1 MACVVVLACF
11 YKRRNQNSYNI
22 HKDEEEEQ
30 DENVAHQPDS
40 SIKKKQDKKQIGFS
54 NPIFTDIDTDEN
66 MLDTCSKTDQSL
78 NEVKSVDLLDVKVF
92 RGKDKHDMF
101 TERQVEPNHY
111 VDHRSLSS
119 D

>member
-1 MACVVVLACF
+1 MLACF
-11 YKRRNQNSYNI
+11 YKTKNQNSYNV

-40 SIKKKQDKKQIGFS
+40 STKKKQDKKQMGFS
-54 NPIFTDIDTDEN
+54 NPIFTDIDEN

-78 NEVKSVDLLDVKVF
+78 NGVKSVDLLDVKVF

-101 TERQVEPNHY
+101 TERQVEPNDY
-111 VDHRSLSS
+111 VDYRSLSS
-119 D
+119 G

>member
-1 MACVVVLACF
+1 MTCVVVLACF
-11 YKRRNQNSYNI
+11 YKTKNQNSYNV

-40 SIKKKQDKKQIGFS
+40 STKKKQDKKQMGFS
-54 NPIFTDIDTDEN
+54 NPIFTDIDEN

-78 NEVKSVDLLDVKVF
+78 NGVKSVDLLDVKVF
-92 RGKDKHDMF
+92 RGKDKHDIF
-101 TERQVEPNHY
+101 TERQVEPNDY
-111 VDHRSLSS
+111 VDYRSLSS

>member
-1 MACVVVLACF
+1 MTCVVVLACF
-11 YKRRNQNSYNI
+11 YKTKNQNSYNV

-40 SIKKKQDKKQIGFS
+40 STKKKQGKKQMSFS
-54 NPIFTDIDTDEN
+54 NPIFTDIDEN

-78 NEVKSVDLLDVKVF
+78 NGVKSVDLLDVKVF

-101 TERQVEPNHY
+101 TERQVEPNDY
-111 VDHRSLSS
+111 VDYRSLSS

>member
-1 MACVVVLACF
+1 MLACF
-11 YKRRNQNSYNI
+11 YKTKNQNSYNV

-40 SIKKKQDKKQIGFS
+40 STKKKQDKKQMGFS
-54 NPIFTDIDTDEN
+54 NPIFTDIDEN

-78 NEVKSVDLLDVKVF
+78 NGVKSVDLLDVKVF

-101 TERQVEPNHY
+101 TERQLEPNDY
-111 VDHRSLSS
+111 VDYRSLSS

>member
-1 MACVVVLACF
+1 MLACF
-11 YKRRNQNSYNI
+11 YKTKNQNSYNV

-40 SIKKKQDKKQIGFS
+40 STKKKQDKKQMGFS
-54 NPIFTDIDTDEN
+54 NPIFTDIDEN

-78 NEVKSVDLLDVKVF
+78 NGVKSVDLLDVKVF

-101 TERQVEPNHY
+101 TERQVEPNDY
-111 VDHRSLSS
+111 VDYRSLSS

>member
-1 MACVVVLACF
+1 MLACF
-11 YKRRNQNSYNI
+11 YKTKNQNSYNV

-40 SIKKKQDKKQIGFS
+40 STKKKQDNKQMGFS
-54 NPIFTDIDTDEN
+54 NPIFTDIDEN

-78 NEVKSVDLLDVKVF
+78 NGVKSVDLLDVKVF

-111 VDHRSLSS
+111 ADYRSLSS